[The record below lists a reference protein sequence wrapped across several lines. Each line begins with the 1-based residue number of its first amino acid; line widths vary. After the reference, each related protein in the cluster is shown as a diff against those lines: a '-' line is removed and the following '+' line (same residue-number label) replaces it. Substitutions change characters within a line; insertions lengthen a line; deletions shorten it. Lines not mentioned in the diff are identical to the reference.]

1 MKEERLEEG
10 LDLFW
15 DMISVVIPR
24 NATKGKGRRG
34 GMEGGDGIV
43 RMMTSCRIK
52 RLLQGH
58 ILHPMG
64 GLSGQLF

>member
-43 RMMTSCRIK
+43 RMMTSCRI
-52 RLLQGH
+52 
-58 ILHPMG
+58 
-64 GLSGQLF
+64 